1 MEINYNIVSLIDILG
16 LVQGVF
22 LGLVLIIEGR
32 RIKPKLFLGL
42 FLIAYCAELLNSIL
56 HDLNILE
63 SEPWLLFLPFN
74 FFYLILPLFYIYVKG
89 ISNINLTKKKIVLI
103 LLPGILEFISYTVL
117 FMLSVGTKVKLHN
130 SESFSNVLSLIEI
143 LSFAYST
150 YYIFL
155 TIKFINKQKT
165 KVEEFYSN
173 TEGKLL
179 TWAKG
184 VLMFLFTFLIIILS
198 SLFLEG
204 IFYDDYIYPAIS
216 IINVVF
222 IFWIG
227 ISGIKQS
234 KLFVTK
240 IASIKKIDHQQ
251 SDVNETNNRLKTNNK
266 DHYEKLIALMD
277 DEKLFLEPNLSL
289 ADVSL
294 KLKITQ
300 RNLSELIRDESDKN
314 FNQFVN
320 HYRVEEAKK
329 LLLDTSNNHLNMLGI
344 AFDSGFSS
352 KATFYSVFKKHTSLT
367 PTLFKNNILP
377 QNYTSL

>member
-22 LGLVLIIEGR
+22 LGLVLIIEGK

-56 HDLNILE
+56 RDLYILE

-89 ISNINLTKKKIVLI
+89 ISNINLTKKKIALI
-103 LLPGILEFISYTVL
+103 LLPGILEFIGYTAL

-130 SESFSNVLSLIEI
+130 SESFSNVLYLIEI
-143 LSFAYST
+143 LSFAYSM

-184 VLMFLFTFLIIILS
+184 VLMFLFSFLIIILS

-204 IFYDDYIYPAIS
+204 TFYDDYIYPTIS
-216 IINVVF
+216 IVNVVF

-234 KLFVTK
+234 KLFVSK
-240 IASIKKIDHQQ
+240 IVSIKKIDHQQ
-251 SDVNETNNRLKTNNK
+251 SDVNNRLKTNNK
-266 DHYEKLIALMD
+266 DHYEKLITLMD
-277 DEKLFLEPNLSL
+277 DENLFLEPNLSL

-329 LLLDTSNNHLNMLGI
+329 LLLDTSNDHLNMLGI

-352 KATFYSVFKKHTSLT
+352 KATFYSVFKKHTLQT
-367 PTLFKNNILP
+367 PKLFKNNTLK
-377 QNYTSL
+377 

>member
-56 HDLNILE
+56 RDLNILE

-74 FFYLILPLFYIYVKG
+74 FLYLILPLFYIYVKG

-103 LLPGILEFISYTVL
+103 LLPGILEFISYTAL
-117 FMLSVGTKVKLHN
+117 FMLSVGTKVKLNN
-130 SESFSNVLSLIEI
+130 SESFSIVLSLIEI
-143 LSFAYST
+143 LSFAYSI

-179 TWAKG
+179 TWAKD
-184 VLMFLFTFLIIILS
+184 VLMFLFSFLIIMLS
-198 SLFLEG
+198 LFFLEG
-204 IFYDDYIYPAIS
+204 TFYDNYIYPAIS
-216 IINVVF
+216 TINVVF

-234 KLFVTK
+234 KLFVSK

-266 DHYEKLIALMD
+266 DHYEKLITLMD
-277 DEKLFLEPNLSL
+277 EEKLFLEPNLSL
-289 ADVSL
+289 VDVSL

-329 LLLDTSNNHLNMLGI
+329 LLLDTSNDHLNMLGI
-344 AFDSGFSS
+344 AFDAGFSS
-352 KATFYSVFKKHTSLT
+352 KATFYSVFKKHTSHT
-367 PTLFKNNILP
+367 PTSFKDSVLP
-377 QNYTSL
+377 

>member
-42 FLIAYCAELLNSIL
+42 FLIVYCAELLNSIL
-56 HDLNILE
+56 RDLNILE

-143 LSFAYST
+143 LSFAYSI

-179 TWAKG
+179 TWAKN
-184 VLMFLFTFLIIILS
+184 VLMFLFSFLIIMLS

-204 IFYDDYIYPAIS
+204 TFYDNYIYPAIS

-234 KLFVTK
+234 KLFVYK

-266 DHYEKLIALMD
+266 DHYEKLITLMD

-329 LLLDTSNNHLNMLGI
+329 LLLDTSNDHLNMLGI

-352 KATFYSVFKKHTSLT
+352 KATFYSVFKKHTSHTPKSFKDKILT
-367 PTLFKNNILP
+367 
-377 QNYTSL
+377 